1 MLPLVRLVHIFIT
14 GPLLIWVGLTEPR
27 ATWVYWLL
35 FALGLLLVAAFGVK
49 LIIAKTLNVWYVIHA
64 FLFSS
69 LLVYA
74 GYTGLHGGD
83 AVPHVTFGL
92 LLAVGIAAS
101 GYHSVR
107 LIQSLKNEH

>member
-1 MLPLVRLVHIFIT
+1 MVLLVRLFHIFIT
-14 GPLLIWVGLTEPR
+14 GPLLIWIGLTEPQSN
-27 ATWVYWLL
+27 WVYRLL
-35 FALGLLLVAAFGVK
+35 FALGLLMIIAFGVK

-64 FLFSS
+64 LLFSS
-69 LLVYA
+69 LLIYA

-107 LIQSLKNEH
+107 LIQSIKK